1 MGTAVAYTEEIPT
14 TPILTLEVTER
25 REAINKI
32 NRLSDQYPNDPEI
45 QATLEDTTNK
55 ILAFESADIT
65 EAPITE
71 VNSEVTRLN
80 EEKIARDAVDTAE
93 KADAEKRHDFLK
105 QQDAVAIAIQ
115 ELANIPAEKAF
126 RQYANDNGVDGV

>member
-1 MGTAVAYTEEIPT
+1 M
-14 TPILTLEVTER
+14 TER

-65 EAPITE
+65 EALIAE

-80 EEKIARDAVDTAE
+80 EEKIARD
-93 KADAEKRHDFLK
+93 
-105 QQDAVAIAIQ
+105 
-115 ELANIPAEKAF
+115 
-126 RQYANDNGVDGV
+126 